1 MGYNKE
7 NKTSESER
15 IIKMNA
21 RSEVEKMIVNA
32 YKDNVRK
39 TYIKH
44 MVQGYEVAM
53 QTIYDYLKS
62 HTKKET
68 LEFCKK
74 CLERENLNQMEGLK

>member
-1 MGYNKE
+1 M
-7 NKTSESER
+7 S
-15 IIKMNA
+15 A

-53 QTIYDYLKS
+53 QTIYD
-62 HTKKET
+62 
-68 LEFCKK
+68 
-74 CLERENLNQMEGLK
+74 

>member
-1 MGYNKE
+1 
-7 NKTSESER
+7 
-15 IIKMNA
+15 MNTKG
-21 RSEVEKMIVNA
+21 EVENMIVDA

-44 MVQGYEVAM
+44 MVQGYGGTM

-62 HTKKET
+62 QTKKDT

-74 CLERENLNQMEGLK
+74 CLERENLDKMDGVK

>member
-1 MGYNKE
+1 M
-7 NKTSESER
+7 S
-15 IIKMNA
+15 A

-74 CLERENLNQMEGLK
+74 CLERENLNRMEGLK

>member
-1 MGYNKE
+1 
-7 NKTSESER
+7 
-15 IIKMNA
+15 MNTKG
-21 RSEVEKMIVNA
+21 EVENMIVNA

-62 HTKKET
+62 HTKKDI
-68 LEFCKK
+68 LEFCKR
-74 CLERENLNQMEGLK
+74 CLERKNLDKMEGLK

>member
-1 MGYNKE
+1 MG
-7 NKTSESER
+7 
-15 IIKMNA
+15 A
-21 RSEVEKMIVNA
+21 RSEVENMIVNA
-32 YKDNVRK
+32 YKDNIRK

-53 QTIYDYLKS
+53 QMIYDYLKS

>member
-7 NKTSESER
+7 NKTSENER
-15 IIKMNA
+15 RIEMSA

>member
-1 MGYNKE
+1 MG
-7 NKTSESER
+7 
-15 IIKMNA
+15 A
-21 RSEVEKMIVNA
+21 RSEVENMIVNA
-32 YKDNVRK
+32 YKDNIRK

-53 QTIYDYLKS
+53 QMIYDYLKS
-62 HTKKET
+62 HTKKDT

>member
-15 IIKMNA
+15 IIKMSA

-53 QTIYDYLKS
+53 QMIYDYLKS
-62 HTKKET
+62 HTKKDT

>member
-7 NKTSESER
+7 NKTSENER
-15 IIKMNA
+15 RIKMSA
-21 RSEVEKMIVNA
+21 RSEVENMIVNA
-32 YKDNVRK
+32 YKDNIRK

-53 QTIYDYLKS
+53 QMIYDYLKS
-62 HTKKET
+62 HTKKDT

-74 CLERENLNQMEGLK
+74 CLERENLDKMEGIK

>member
-1 MGYNKE
+1 M
-7 NKTSESER
+7 S
-15 IIKMNA
+15 A

-53 QTIYDYLKS
+53 QTIYDQLKS

-74 CLERENLNQMEGLK
+74 CLERENLNQMEELK

>member
-7 NKTSESER
+7 NKTSENER
-15 IIKMNA
+15 IIKMSA

>member
-1 MGYNKE
+1 M
-7 NKTSESER
+7 S
-15 IIKMNA
+15 A

>member
-7 NKTSESER
+7 NRTSESER
-15 IIKMNA
+15 RIKMNT
-21 RSEVEKMIVNA
+21 RSEVENMIVNA
-32 YKDNVRK
+32 YKDNIRK

-53 QTIYDYLKS
+53 QMIYDYLKS
-62 HTKKET
+62 HTKKDT

-74 CLERENLNQMEGLK
+74 CLERKNLDKMEGIK

>member
-1 MGYNKE
+1 
-7 NKTSESER
+7 
-15 IIKMNA
+15 MNTKGEEMNTKG
-21 RSEVEKMIVNA
+21 EVENMIVNA

-62 HTKKET
+62 HTKKDT

-74 CLERENLNQMEGLK
+74 CLEHKNLDKMEGIK

>member
-15 IIKMNA
+15 RHKMNTKG
-21 RSEVEKMIVNA
+21 EVENMIVNA

-62 HTKKET
+62 HTKKDT
-68 LEFCKK
+68 LEFCKR
-74 CLERENLNQMEGLK
+74 CLERKNLDKMEGLK

>member
-1 MGYNKE
+1 M
-7 NKTSESER
+7 S
-15 IIKMNA
+15 A

-74 CLERENLNQMEGLK
+74 CLERENLNKMEGLK

>member
-7 NKTSESER
+7 NKTSENER
-15 IIKMNA
+15 RIEMSA

-39 TYIKH
+39 TYIKD

>member
-15 IIKMNA
+15 IIKMSA

-32 YKDNVRK
+32 YKDNVHK